1 MKHNYKRLIIVA
13 YRIPFKIEI
22 KNEKPVLIQNS
33 GGLVSAILS
42 LSHKMKE
49 EGIMDTEKKI
59 LWFGYSD
66 TFFEDNSSE
75 NLSDDTFEVYPIQIN
90 PEINL
95 PYYGGFCNSTIWP
108 LFHYY
113 PYLTK
118 FENHYYE
125 AFLQANEL
133 FYEQLK
139 KILQPGDLVWV
150 HDYQLMK
157 LPALIRND
165 FPDISV
171 GFFLHIPFPTYEVF
185 RILPKE
191 WKNEILNG
199 LLGAD
204 LIGFHTSDYTNYFLQ
219 CVERELGY
227 KTKNLQ
233 IFAGNRL
240 VKAENFPIGIDYDRF
255 HEMYDNPSVMQKRT
269 TLLNES
275 GGKKIIFSV
284 DRLDY
289 SKGLV
294 HRLNGFEQFL
304 LDHPEWERKIIFYM
318 VVVPSR
324 DSILQYQTLKHELE
338 ETIGRINGK
347 FGDFNWRPIIY
358 LYRSLSFT
366 ELIACYTAA
375 DIALITPIRDGMN
388 LVAKEF
394 VASRKDNKGVLIL
407 SEKAGAATE
416 LNGALLINA
425 FDKVATAKAILQ
437 AIEMSESEQ
446 SDRMKLMQYR
456 VKTYNVFRWADEFL
470 DQLREVKEIQKKV
483 NTNMLTKKHLANI
496 LEKYKNAQTR
506 LILLDYDGTLVDIQD
521 NPSKVIP
528 SIEALN
534 IIKKLA
540 EDKNNT
546 IVIITGREQEYISRW
561 FGDMDVSIYAE
572 HGSFFKEPKSKEW
585 MSFFNDD
592 QTWKKEIQ
600 PILEVYVE
608 KANGSFLEEKV
619 SSLAWHYR
627 NVDLDYGFAVMREL
641 LDSLK
646 NRITP
651 EMNIHVLDGKKVIEI
666 KQNGCDKGSACKRM
680 ISSNDF
686 DFIISIGDDITD
698 EDMFNSLP
706 PDAFSFKVGYGLT
719 HAKMNLQSPADVIR
733 LLQNL
738 NSNDFI
744 YRW

>member
-1 MKHNYKRLIIVA
+1 MKQNYKRLIIVA
-13 YRIPFKIEI
+13 YRIPFKIVM
-22 KNEKPVLIQNS
+22 KNEKPTLIQNS

-42 LSHKMKE
+42 LSSKMKE
-49 EGIMDTEKKI
+49 GGVMDKENKI

-90 PEINL
+90 PEINE

-113 PYLTK
+113 PYLTRI
-118 FENHYYE
+118 ENEFYDAY
-125 AFLQANEL
+125 LQANEL

-139 KILQPGDLVWV
+139 KIIQPGDLIWV

-157 LPALIRND
+157 LPSLIRKD
-165 FPDISV
+165 FPDISI

-185 RILPKE
+185 RILPKD
-191 WKNEILNG
+191 WKNEILHG

-219 CVERELGY
+219 SIERELGY

-233 IFAGNRL
+233 IFADNRL
-240 VKAENFPIGIDYDRF
+240 VKAENFPIGIDFDRF
-255 HEMYDNPSVMQKRT
+255 NDMYDNPEVIKRRES
-269 TLLNES
+269 LLLDTD
-275 GGKKIIFSV
+275 GKKIVFSV

-289 SKGLV
+289 SKGLI

-304 LDHPEWERKIIFYM
+304 INYPEWIGKIIFYM

-324 DSILQYQTLKHELE
+324 DSILQYQDLKHEME

-347 FGDFNWRPIIY
+347 YSDFHWRPIVY
-358 LYRSLSFT
+358 LYRSLSFA
-366 ELIACYTAA
+366 ELIACYTTA
-375 DIALITPIRDGMN
+375 DVALITPIRDGMN

-394 VASRKDNKGVLIL
+394 VASRKDLRGVLIL
-407 SEKAGAATE
+407 SEKAGASTE

-425 FDKVATAKAILQ
+425 FDKMATAKAIYQ
-437 AIEMSESEQ
+437 AIDMHESEQ
-446 SDRMKLMQYR
+446 MDRMKLMQYR
-456 VKTYNVFRWADEFL
+456 VKTYDVFRWADEFL
-470 DQLREVKEIQKKV
+470 SELFEVKTKQKKV
-483 NTNMLTKKHLANI
+483 STNMLNAKDLSKI
-496 LEKYKNAQTR
+496 LDKYKEADSR
-506 LILLDYDGTLVDIQD
+506 LILLDYDGTLVNIQD
-521 NPSKVIP
+521 SPSKVIP

-534 IIKKLA
+534 VVKRLAADNRNTLVIISGR
-540 EDKNNT
+540 DKN
-546 IVIITGREQEYISRW
+546 YISRW
-561 FGDMDVSIYAE
+561 FGEMNLYIFAE
-572 HGSFFKEPKSKEW
+572 HGSFFKEPGKPEW
-585 MSFFNDD
+585 ISLFSGD

-600 PILEVYVE
+600 PILETYVE

-627 NVDLDYGFAVMREL
+627 NVDSEYGFTIMREL

-651 EMNIHVLDGKKVIEI
+651 EMDIHVLDGKKVIEI
-666 KQNGCDKGSACKRM
+666 KQNGCDKGSACKKM
-680 ISSNDF
+680 IQMQDYK
-686 DFIISIGDDITD
+686 FIISMGDDITD
-698 EDMFNSLP
+698 EDMFNALP
-706 PDAFSFKVGYGLT
+706 SDAYSFKVGSGLT
-719 HAKMNLQSPADVIR
+719 HAKMNLQSPTDVIS
-733 LLQNL
+733 LLEKFNQIGN
-738 NSNDFI
+738 
-744 YRW
+744 

>member
-1 MKHNYKRLIIVA
+1 MNKNYNRLIIVA
-13 YRIPFKIEI
+13 YRIPFKIETTNGET
-22 KNEKPVLIQNS
+22 KLIQNS

-42 LSHKMKE
+42 LSNKMKE
-49 EGIMDTEKKI
+49 TGVMKKDNRI

-75 NLSDDTFEVYPIQIN
+75 NLSDNSFEVYPVQI
-90 PEINL
+90 PKEINE

-118 FENHYYE
+118 FESSYFDAY
-125 AFLQANEL
+125 LSANEL
-133 FYEQLK
+133 FYEQLRK
-139 KILQPGDLVWV
+139 VIQPGDLIWV
-150 HDYQLMK
+150 HDYQLMQ
-157 LPALIRND
+157 LPKLIRND
-165 FPDISV
+165 FPEISI

-185 RILPKE
+185 RILPKD

-219 CVERELGY
+219 CIERELGY

-233 IFAGNRL
+233 IFAENRL
-240 VKAENFPIGIDYDRF
+240 VKAENFPIGIDFERF
-255 HEMYDNPSVMQKRT
+255 NDMFHNKEIIKKRE
-269 TLLNES
+269 LLITES
-275 GGKKIIFSV
+275 KGYKIIFSV

-294 HRLNGFEQFL
+294 HRLQGFEQFII
-304 LDHPEWERKIIFYM
+304 DHPEWRGRIVFYM

-324 DSILQYQTLKHELE
+324 DSILQYQDLKHELD

-347 FGDFNWRPIIY
+347 YGDFNWRPIIY

-394 VASRKDNKGVLIL
+394 VASRKDKKGVLIL

-425 FDKVATAKAILQ
+425 FDKIETAKAILQ
-437 AIEMSESEQ
+437 ALEMSDLEQ
-446 SDRMKLMQYR
+446 ADRMKLMQYR
-456 VKTYNVFRWADEFL
+456 VKRYDVFRWADEFL
-470 DQLREVKEIQKKV
+470 IQLDEVKEKQKKV
-483 NTNMLTKKHLANI
+483 STNMLTSKHLINI
-496 LEKYKNAQTR
+496 MEKYKNATDR

-521 NPSKVIP
+521 NPSEVIP

-534 IIKKLA
+534 IIKKLS
-540 EDKNNT
+540 EDKKNT
-546 IVIITGREQEYISRW
+546 IVIITGRDQGYISRW
-561 FGDMDVSIYAE
+561 FGEMNVYIYAE
-572 HGSFFKEPKSKEW
+572 HGSFFKEPESEEW
-585 MSFFNDD
+585 ISFFNDD
-592 QTWKKEIQ
+592 QNWKKEIQ

-608 KANGSFLEEKV
+608 KASGSFLEEKV

-627 NVDLDYGFAVMREL
+627 NVDPDYGFTIMREL

-680 ISSNDF
+680 ISSKEF

-706 PDAFSFKVGYGLT
+706 PDAFSIKVGSGLT
-719 HAKMNLQSPADVIR
+719 HAKMNLQSPSDVIR
-733 LLQNL
+733 LLFKFNT
-738 NSNDFI
+738 NEIN
-744 YRW
+744 YKW

>member
-90 PEINL
+90 PEINM

-255 HEMYDNPSVMQKRT
+255 HEMYHNPEVVHKRQ
-269 TLLNES
+269 TLLNDS
-275 GGKKIIFSV
+275 SGKKILFSV

-294 HRLNGFEQFL
+294 HRLNGFEEFL
-304 LDHPEWERKIIFYM
+304 TTYPEWRGKIVFYM

-324 DSILQYQTLKHELE
+324 DSILQYQDLKHELE

-347 FGDFNWRPIIY
+347 FGDFTWSPIVY
-358 LYRSLSFT
+358 LYRSLNFA
-366 ELIACYTAA
+366 ELVAGYTSA

-394 VASRKDNKGVLIL
+394 VASRKDKKGILIL
-407 SEKAGAATE
+407 SEMAGAATE
-416 LNGALLINA
+416 LNGALLINP
-425 FDKVATAKAILQ
+425 FDKTATSSAIHQ
-437 AIEMSESEQ
+437 ALIMSENEQ
-446 SDRMKLMQYR
+446 SDRMDLMQYR
-456 VKTYNVFRWADEFL
+456 VKTYNVFRWADEFIL
-470 DQLREVKEIQKKV
+470 QLHDTKEKQKKV
-483 NTNMLTKKHLANI
+483 GTNMLTSKQLNEIQQKYKLAN
-496 LEKYKNAQTR
+496 QR
-506 LILLDYDGTLVDIQD
+506 LILLDYDGTLVDIQ
-521 NPSKVIP
+521 NIPSKVIP

-534 IIKKLA
+534 VVKKLA
-540 EDKNNT
+540 ADMNNT
-546 IVIITGREQEYISRW
+546 VVIITGRDRDYISRW
-561 FGDMDVSIYAE
+561 FGEMNVHIFAE
-572 HGSFFKEPKSKEW
+572 HGSFFKEPNSTDWISLFSGDQSWKE
-585 MSFFNDD
+585 
-592 QTWKKEIQ
+592 EIK
-600 PILEVYVE
+600 PILETYVE
-608 KANGSFLEEKV
+608 KANGSLLEEKV

-627 NVDLDYGFAVMREL
+627 NVDPEYGFTVMREL

-680 ISSNDF
+680 IQEKDC
-686 DFIISIGDDITD
+686 DFILSIGDDITD

-706 PDAFSFKVGYGLT
+706 PDAYSFKVGYGLT
-719 HAKMNLQSPADVIR
+719 HAKMNLHSPLDVIH
-733 LLQNL
+733 LLGKLIQ
-738 NSNDFI
+738 
-744 YRW
+744 Y

>member
-13 YRIPFKIEI
+13 YRIPFKIELR
-22 KNEKPVLIQNS
+22 NEKPILIQNS

-42 LSHKMKE
+42 LSNKMKE
-49 EGIMDTEKKI
+49 EGLMDKENKI

-75 NLSDDTFEVYPIQIN
+75 NLSDDTFEVYPVQIN
-90 PEINL
+90 PEIND

-125 AFLQANEL
+125 AYLQANEL

-139 KILQPGDLVWV
+139 KVIQPGDLVWV

-157 LPALIRND
+157 LPSLIRND
-165 FPDISV
+165 FPDISI

-185 RILPKE
+185 RIIPKD
-191 WKNEILNG
+191 WKNEILHG

-255 HEMYDNPSVMQKRT
+255 HDMYDNPEVVRKRE
-269 TLLNES
+269 TLLNDS
-275 GGKKIIFSV
+275 IGKKILFSV

-294 HRLNGFEQFL
+294 HRLNGFEEFL
-304 LDHPEWERKIIFYM
+304 TTYPEWRGKIVFYM

-324 DSILQYQTLKHELE
+324 DSILQYQDLKHELE

-347 FGDFNWRPIIY
+347 FGDFTWSPIVY
-358 LYRSLSFT
+358 LYRSLNFA
-366 ELIACYTAA
+366 ELIAGYTSA

-394 VASRKDNKGVLIL
+394 VASRKDKKGVLIL

-425 FDKVATAKAILQ
+425 FDKTATSSAIYQ
-437 AIEMSESEQ
+437 ALIMSENEQ
-446 SDRMKLMQYR
+446 TDRMHLMQYR

-470 DQLREVKEIQKKV
+470 LQLQDTKEKQKKV
-483 NTNMLTKKHLANI
+483 GTNMLTSKQLNEIQQKYKLAN
-496 LEKYKNAQTR
+496 QR
-506 LILLDYDGTLVDIQD
+506 LILLDYDGTLVDIQ
-521 NPSKVIP
+521 NIPSKVIP

-534 IIKKLA
+534 AVKKLA
-540 EDKNNT
+540 ANDNNT
-546 IVIITGREQEYISRW
+546 VVIITGRDKDYISRW
-561 FGDMDVSIYAE
+561 FGEMNVHIFAE
-572 HGSFFKEPKSKEW
+572 HGSFLKEPNSTGWVSLFSGDQSWKE
-585 MSFFNDD
+585 
-592 QTWKKEIQ
+592 EIK
-600 PILEVYVE
+600 PILEAYVE
-608 KANGSFLEEKV
+608 KANGSHLEEKV

-627 NVDLDYGFAVMREL
+627 NVDPEYGFTVMREL

-680 ISSNDF
+680 IQDK
-686 DFIISIGDDITD
+686 DYEFILSIGDDITD

-706 PDAFSFKVGYGLT
+706 PDAYSFKVGYGLT
-719 HAKMNLQSPADVIR
+719 HAKMNLQSPLDVIH
-733 LLQNL
+733 LLSKL
-738 NSNDFI
+738 I
-744 YRW
+744 LH

>member
-49 EGIMDTEKKI
+49 EGLMDKENKI

-75 NLSDDTFEVYPIQIN
+75 NLSDDTFEVYPVQIN
-90 PEINL
+90 PEIND
-95 PYYGGFCNSTIWP
+95 PYYRGFCNSTIWP

-139 KILQPGDLVWV
+139 KVIQPGDFVWV

-171 GFFLHIPFPTYEVF
+171 GFFLHIPFPAYEVF
-185 RILPKE
+185 RIIPKE
-191 WKNEILNG
+191 WKNEILHG

-255 HEMYDNPSVMQKRT
+255 HEMYHNPEVVHKRQ
-269 TLLNES
+269 TLLNDS
-275 GGKKIIFSV
+275 GGKKILFSV

-294 HRLNGFEQFL
+294 HRLNGFEEFL
-304 LDHPEWERKIIFYM
+304 TTYPEWRGKIIFYM

-324 DSILQYQTLKHELE
+324 DSILQYQDLKHELE

-347 FGDFNWRPIIY
+347 FGDFTWSPIVY
-358 LYRSLSFT
+358 LYRSLNFA
-366 ELIACYTAA
+366 ELIACYTSA

-394 VASRKDNKGVLIL
+394 VASRKDKKGILIL
-407 SEKAGAATE
+407 SEMAGAATE
-416 LNGALLINA
+416 LNGALLINP
-425 FDKVATAKAILQ
+425 FDKTATSSAIHQ
-437 AIEMSESEQ
+437 ALIMSESEQ
-446 SDRMKLMQYR
+446 IDRMDLMQYR

-470 DQLREVKEIQKKV
+470 LQMQDTKEKQKKV
-483 NTNMLTKKHLANI
+483 GTNMLTSKQINEI
-496 LEKYKNAQTR
+496 QQKYKLTNQR
-506 LILLDYDGTLVDIQD
+506 LILLDYDGTLVDIQ
-521 NPSKVIP
+521 NIPSKVIP

-534 IIKKLA
+534 AVKKLA
-540 EDKNNT
+540 ADMNNT
-546 IVIITGREQEYISRW
+546 VVIITGRDRDYISRW
-561 FGDMDVSIYAE
+561 FGEMNVHIFAE
-572 HGSFFKEPKSKEW
+572 HGSFFKEPNSTDWTSLFSGDQSWKE
-585 MSFFNDD
+585 
-592 QTWKKEIQ
+592 EIK
-600 PILEVYVE
+600 PILEAYVE
-608 KANGSFLEEKV
+608 KANGSLLEEKV

-627 NVDLDYGFAVMREL
+627 NVDPEYGFTVMREL

-680 ISSNDF
+680 IQEKDY
-686 DFIISIGDDITD
+686 DFILSIGDDITD

-706 PDAFSFKVGYGLT
+706 PDAYSFKVGYGLT
-719 HAKMNLQSPADVIR
+719 HAKMNLQSPLDVIH
-733 LLQNL
+733 LLGKL
-738 NSNDFI
+738 I
-744 YRW
+744 L

>member
-255 HEMYDNPSVMQKRT
+255 HEMYHNPEVVHKRQ
-269 TLLNES
+269 TLLNDS
-275 GGKKIIFSV
+275 SGKKILFSV

-294 HRLNGFEQFL
+294 HRLNGFEEFL
-304 LDHPEWERKIIFYM
+304 TTYPEWRGKIVFYM

-324 DSILQYQTLKHELE
+324 DSILQYQDLKHELE

-347 FGDFNWRPIIY
+347 FGDFTWSPIVY
-358 LYRSLSFT
+358 LYRSLNFA
-366 ELIACYTAA
+366 ELVAGYTSA

-394 VASRKDNKGVLIL
+394 VASRKDKKGILIL
-407 SEKAGAATE
+407 SEMAGAATE
-416 LNGALLINA
+416 LNGALLINP
-425 FDKVATAKAILQ
+425 FDKTATSSAIHQ
-437 AIEMSESEQ
+437 ALIMSENEQ
-446 SDRMKLMQYR
+446 TDRMDLMQYR
-456 VKTYNVFRWADEFL
+456 VKTYNVFRWADEFIL
-470 DQLREVKEIQKKV
+470 QLHDTKEKQKKV
-483 NTNMLTKKHLANI
+483 GTNMLTSKQLNEIQQKYKLAN
-496 LEKYKNAQTR
+496 QR
-506 LILLDYDGTLVDIQD
+506 LILLDYDGTLVDIQ
-521 NPSKVIP
+521 NIPSKVIP

-534 IIKKLA
+534 AVKKLA
-540 EDKNNT
+540 ANMNNT
-546 IVIITGREQEYISRW
+546 VVIITGRDRDYISRW
-561 FGDMDVSIYAE
+561 FGEMNVHIFAE
-572 HGSFFKEPKSKEW
+572 HGSFFKEPNSTDWISLFSGDQSWKE
-585 MSFFNDD
+585 
-592 QTWKKEIQ
+592 EIK
-600 PILEVYVE
+600 PILETYVE
-608 KANGSFLEEKV
+608 KANGSHLEEKV

-627 NVDLDYGFAVMREL
+627 NVDPEYGFTVMREL

-680 ISSNDF
+680 IQTKDY
-686 DFIISIGDDITD
+686 DFILSIGDDITD

-706 PDAFSFKVGYGLT
+706 PDAFSFKVGHGLT
-719 HAKMNLQSPADVIR
+719 HAKMNLQSPLDVIR
-733 LLQNL
+733 LLQEL
-738 NSNDFI
+738 K
-744 YRW
+744 